1 MYIYISLDCIDIAG
15 CSSARG
21 RQTKVGTWGEENG
34 LFSTFM
40 RQYLENVKRHVENY
54 YEWLWLIGSCICGFD
69 CHQYRWPWMILNCY

>member
-54 YEWLWLIGSCICGFD
+54 YE
-69 CHQYRWPWMILNCY
+69 